1 MSFFQKNSHSTCTK
15 FIIPRYYFG
24 AVKARP
30 REIELFGFCDSSEQ
44 TYAAAVYAKINIDGH
59 SQTSLV
65 MSKSRVAPLTKMSIP
80 RLELLSALILA
91 RLIVTV
97 DNALSPICY
106 VKVMRCW
113 TDSITTL
120 YWIRGDEKEV
130 KVFVENRVQEIGKL
144 VQKEFWHHCPGEEN
158 PADIPTRNS
167 SPLKLIQNSR
177 WFQGPTWFS
186 MNENIGQ
193 AMKPT
198 QSLQLSA

>member
-1 MSFFQKNSHSTCTK
+1 MAWDELLSEELKSEWTKLLTLITRAHK

-44 TYAAAVYAKINIDGH
+44 TYAAAVYAN
-59 SQTSLV
+59 SQTNLV

-97 DNALSPICY
+97 NNALSPICH

-120 YWIRGDEKEV
+120 HWIRGDAKE
-130 KVFVENRVQEIGKL
+130 
-144 VQKEFWHHCPGEEN
+144 W
-158 PADIPTRNS
+158 
-167 SPLKLIQNSR
+167 
-177 WFQGPTWFS
+177 
-186 MNENIGQ
+186 
-193 AMKPT
+193 
-198 QSLQLSA
+198 